1 MAWVFLSC
9 AIVVEVLA
17 TTFLGWTQEFTK
29 PWPTAAVLT
38 GYGIAFYLLS
48 KSLKDLEVGVAYAI
62 WAGLGTAL
70 VAIIGILFSGE
81 TLTVVKATGILLVI
95 VGAVL
100 LNLHGTGTQTA

>member
-1 MAWVFLSC
+1 MAWFFLSC

-17 TTFLGWTQEFTK
+17 TTFLAWTQEFTR
-29 PWPTAAVLT
+29 PWPTAAVLA
-38 GYGIAFYLLS
+38 GYGLAFFLLS

-70 VAIIGILFSGE
+70 VAIIGIVFSGE

-100 LNLHGTGTQTA
+100 LNLHGTITPTA